1 MEKFSLT
8 CNACGSERVGIAGQE
23 EYYNAYIE
31 IHVYCTKCSNEEEY
45 YAEEGRE

>member
-8 CNACGSERVGIAGQE
+8 CNACGSGRVQIAGQE

-31 IHVYCTKCSNEEEY
+31 IHVYCTKCGNEEEFDR
-45 YAEEGRE
+45 EEETE